1 MKNLAPAI
9 IIAATT
15 LIAACTE
22 SKTSGNATSNEE
34 AKTCV
39 ADTFTMFEYSDTFAL
54 DTIGNGSPEMTIRIS
69 LPVLKESS
77 ERARKI
83 NHYICCATVEC
94 EPGNS
99 IEQNIGNFV
108 ERCKAEYYALHS
120 DYLDEK
126 GINPSSPR
134 FYHSYQIDGK
144 MIESKK
150 GTLCFEMDRIIYE
163 GGAHGMEYKSYVNV
177 DEATGNC
184 IGKYD
189 IIAEDADI
197 VLCER
202 LTATLARQ
210 LGVTTLEE
218 IQEKGYLVGIEM
230 WATENFHITD
240 DSIYFHYDSYEIA
253 PYALG
258 STTLALGLDE
268 VKDIMK

>member
-1 MKNLAPAI
+1 MKSRLLSIIFCAAAI
-9 IIAATT
+9 LTACDGNKGGNTASSNVEHSAA
-15 LIAACTE
+15 
-22 SKTSGNATSNEE
+22 K
-34 AKTCV
+34 
-39 ADTFTMFEYSDTFAL
+39 DTFGIYEYCDTFAI
-54 DTIGNGSPEMTIRIS
+54 DTIGSGSPVMTISIS

-83 NHYICCATVEC
+83 NHYICCTSVEC

-99 IEQNIGNFV
+99 IEQNIENFV
-108 ERCKAEYYALHS
+108 ERCKAEYYALRS

-197 VLCER
+197 ALCER

-218 IQEKGYLVGIEM
+218 IQEKGYLTDIEM

-268 VKDIMK
+268 IKDIMK

>member
-1 MKNLAPAI
+1 MKSRLLSIIFCASAI
-9 IIAATT
+9 
-15 LIAACTE
+15 LAACDGSNGNST
-22 SKTSGNATSNEE
+22 TSSNVEQSA
-34 AKTCV
+34 AK
-39 ADTFTMFEYSDTFAL
+39 DTFGIYEYCDTFAI
-54 DTIGNGSPEMTIRIS
+54 DTIGSNSPVMTIRIS
-69 LPVLKESS
+69 LPILKGEN
-77 ERARKI
+77 ERAEKI
-83 NHYICCATVEC
+83 NRYICCASVEC

-99 IEQNIGNFV
+99 TEQNIGNFV
-108 ERCKAEYYALHS
+108 EQSKAAYYALRS
-120 DYLDEK
+120 DYLNEK
-126 GINPSSPR
+126 GINPSSPM
-134 FYHSYQIDGK
+134 FYQSYDITGK
-144 MIESKK
+144 MIASRK
-150 GTLCFEMDRIIYE
+150 GTLCFEIDRIIYE

-189 IIAEDADI
+189 IIAEDADF

-240 DSIYFHYDSYEIA
+240 DSIYFHYDRYEIA

-268 VKDIMK
+268 IKDIMKQ